1 MARQPLRP
9 AQKEY
14 SSVEED
20 LFRQQVFNFM
30 NEIDNKVSLVEE
42 TKTTNSSKSVRRLQL
57 MLLGAPNWTN

>member
-9 AQKEY
+9 AQQEY
-14 SSVEED
+14 NSVDED
-20 LFRQQVFNFM
+20 LFRQQVINFM
-30 NEIDNKVSLVEE
+30 NEITNKVDLIEE

>member
-9 AQKEY
+9 AQQEY
-14 SSVEED
+14 NYVDED
-20 LFRQQVFNFM
+20 LFRQQVINFM
-30 NEIDNKVSLVEE
+30 NEITNKVDLIEE

>member
-9 AQKEY
+9 AQQEY
-14 SSVEED
+14 NSVDED
-20 LFRQQVFNFM
+20 LFRQQVINFM
-30 NEIDNKVSLVEE
+30 NEISNKVDLIEE